1 MGHQNSIPVLP
12 FLSREKVWER
22 WELHI
27 MNKYGI
33 VRKGAKQIHEL
44 ESGHDGIVYEE
55 VIEKNAGG
63 TPKLYML
70 RTMNLGTRTQLCQII
85 NKHLKQK
92 KTTQTLNLLEAERF
106 HEGSLCSGGTVIL
119 ALFEHSGT
127 YSLDQLMHY
136 KKHQSQEKKFTF

>member
-70 RTMNLGTRTQLCQII
+70 RTMNLGTRT
-85 NKHLKQK
+85 
-92 KTTQTLNLLEAERF
+92 
-106 HEGSLCSGGTVIL
+106 
-119 ALFEHSGT
+119 
-127 YSLDQLMHY
+127 
-136 KKHQSQEKKFTF
+136 